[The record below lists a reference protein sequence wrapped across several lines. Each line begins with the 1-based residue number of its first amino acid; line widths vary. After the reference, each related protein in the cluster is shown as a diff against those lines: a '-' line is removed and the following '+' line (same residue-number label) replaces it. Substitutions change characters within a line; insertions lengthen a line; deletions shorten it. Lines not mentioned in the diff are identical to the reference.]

1 MNQARRR
8 QRIGFPSGIS
18 PQVSSKRERATNLLG
33 GGERGCRG
41 ECFAQGGGGEARRGR
56 PESPGDGGGDLGIAS
71 ELEGR
76 ERSVRG
82 LGWVG

>member
-1 MNQARRR
+1 MAASEGR
-8 QRIGFPSGIS
+8 FPERDLAVDLLGAGAGDK
-18 PQVSSKRERATNLLG
+18 PAWWRRERVK
-33 GGERGCRG
+33 RGV
-41 ECFAQGGGGEARRGR
+41 FAQGGGGEARRGR
-56 PESPGDGGGDLGIAS
+56 PELPGDGGGDLGIAS